1 MSTAEASSVG
11 VAPFAPRISTQASG
25 VPCWRITIGPASFQ
39 VPSSRTST
47 NPGRSRATPASI
59 DRSGWA
65 CVPGFES
72 EPVGET

>member
-11 VAPFAPRISTQASG
+11 VAPFAPRISIQASA
-25 VPCWRITIGPASFQ
+25 VPCWRITTGPVSCH

-47 NPGRSRATPASI
+47 VPGRRRATPASI

-72 EPVGET
+72 DPVGET